1 MNVIIATVLVLVM
14 LVAAIA
20 ALIFKDLLNAVIA
33 SSVVSLIA
41 AVIFYLLQAPD
52 VAMAE
57 AAIGA
62 ALVTAIFIIAIR
74 RTKRF
79 EE

>member
-1 MNVIIATVLVLVM
+1 MIVVVSILVFLM
-14 LVAAIA
+14 LVGAIA
-20 ALIFKDLLNAVIA
+20 ASIFRDLISAVIA
-33 SSVVSLIA
+33 AALVSLFASIL
-41 AVIFYLLQAPD
+41 FYFLQAPD

-62 ALVTAIFIIAIR
+62 ALTATIFIIAIR
-74 RTKRF
+74 RTERF

>member
-1 MNVIIATVLVLVM
+1 MIFITLLVLLM
-14 LVAAIA
+14 LTCAVAAC
-20 ALIFKDLLNAVIA
+20 IFKDLMNSVIA
-33 SSVVSLIA
+33 MAVMSLIA
-41 AVIFYLLQAPD
+41 SILFYFLQAPD

-57 AAIGA
+57 ASIGA

-74 RTKRF
+74 RTGRY

>member
-1 MNVIIATVLVLVM
+1 MIFLVSILVILM
-14 LVAAIA
+14 LLAAVAA
-20 ALIFKDLLNAVIA
+20 LVFKDLMSAVIA
-33 SSVVSLIA
+33 ACMVSLIA
-41 AVIFYLLQAPD
+41 SILFYLLHAPD

-57 AAIGA
+57 ASIGA

-74 RTKRF
+74 RTKRY

>member
-1 MNVIIATVLVLVM
+1 MIFVVSFLVVLM
-14 LVAAIA
+14 LVGAVAASIFRDLISTVIA
-20 ALIFKDLLNAVIA
+20 AAL
-33 SSVVSLIA
+33 VSLIA
-41 AVIFYLLQAPD
+41 AILFYFLQAPD

-62 ALVTAIFIIAIR
+62 ALTAAIFIIAIR
-74 RTKRF
+74 RTKRY

>member
-1 MNVIIATVLVLVM
+1 MDLVVLMLVLLM
-14 LVAAIA
+14 LTAGIAAAI
-20 ALIFKDLLNAVIA
+20 FRDLLNAVIA
-33 SSVVSLIA
+33 SCVVSLIA
-41 AVIFYLLQAPD
+41 AILFYFLQAPD

-62 ALVTAIFIIAIR
+62 ALVTAIFVIAIR
-74 RTKRF
+74 RTKRI